1 MAINKI
7 LIVDDTPAQMQA
19 FQSAMPQTNARVLTA
34 TSGKAAIDI
43 AKSEIPD
50 IIFLDIVMDEI
61 DGYAACRAIQEDPS
75 TKDIPIIFV
84 STKNQRVDHMWA
96 ERQGGKALIS
106 KPISTAQI
114 EEQLNKYS

>member
-7 LIVDDTPAQMQA
+7 LIVDDTPLQMEA
-19 FQSAMPQTNARVLTA
+19 FKSAMPNTNARILTA
-34 TSGKAAIDI
+34 TSGKAAVDI
-43 AKSEIPD
+43 TKAEMPD
-50 IIFLDIVMDEI
+50 IIFMDIVMDDV
-61 DGYAACRAIQEDPS
+61 DGYAACRELRDNPA

-106 KPISTAQI
+106 KPITTEQI
-114 EEQLNKYS
+114 QEQLAKYG

>member
-34 TSGKAAIDI
+34 TSGQASIDI
-43 AKSEIPD
+43 AKSELPD
-50 IIFLDIVMDEI
+50 IIFMDIVMDEV
-61 DGYAACRAIQEDPS
+61 DGYAACRELRDNPA
-75 TKDIPIIFV
+75 TKDIPVIFV
-84 STKNQRVDHMWA
+84 STKDQRVDHMWA

-106 KPISTAQI
+106 KPITTEQI
-114 EEQLNKYS
+114 QEQLAKYG